1 MSFGVKI
8 AGIGGQGVQLA
19 GKLLGEAAFQQ
30 GLNVSMGVNYEPATS
45 GGLTVADI
53 TLAPKGIEIDY
64 PFIEMPNILICFAQ
78 RAWDEFRHQ
87 VSSMCVVIS
96 DRDNVPDFE
105 GPGVEQAHLAF
116 HLPFSKMAR
125 ELGSEKVTN
134 VIVIGFL
141 AEMLDIDEH
150 FVPLMLKEINPEDAQ
165 EYELLE
171 VSPQNFENSLI
182 KASPERFKEM
192 NLKAFKSG
200 YQLSLDTIYSKD
212 NISNEINQ

>member
-1 MSFGVKI
+1 MNFGVKI

-19 GKLLGEAAFQQ
+19 GKLLGDAAFKQ

-53 TLAPKGIEIDY
+53 TLAPKNTEIDY

-78 RAWDEFRHQ
+78 RAWDEFKHL
-87 VSSMCVVIS
+87 VSSMTVVIADS
-96 DRDNVPDFE
+96 DNVHDFA

-134 VIVIGFL
+134 VIVLGFL
-141 AEMLDIDEH
+141 AEMLDIEEH
-150 FVPLMLKEINPEDAQ
+150 FVPAMLQEINPSDAE
-165 EYELLE
+165 EYTLLE
-171 VSPQNFENSLI
+171 VSPRNFEDSLI
-182 KASPERFKEM
+182 KVSPEKYKDM
-192 NLKAFKSG
+192 NLRAFDKG
-200 YQLSLDTIYSKD
+200 YQLSLDTDYLKEQI
-212 NISNEINQ
+212 IR